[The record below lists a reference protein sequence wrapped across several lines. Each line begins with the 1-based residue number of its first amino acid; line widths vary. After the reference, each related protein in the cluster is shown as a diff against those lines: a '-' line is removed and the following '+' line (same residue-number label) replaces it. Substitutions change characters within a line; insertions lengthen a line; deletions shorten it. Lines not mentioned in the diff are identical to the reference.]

1 MTEHIRPQTASP
13 REIYSQR
20 DNPSYKAEL
29 AKRTAARNAA
39 FLLPHLRPG
48 MRLLD
53 VGSGPGTI
61 TLGLAETVAP
71 GQVVGIDIEPTQVE
85 EARAAA
91 AERGVR
97 NVRFEVGDAYRL
109 PFADRSFDAVFA
121 HTVLMHLREPVR
133 ALADMRRVVRPGGII
148 GVRDPDVAAGFSV
161 PATPL
166 REQRRALQLR
176 VLQQHGGDFSLGRH
190 HRRLLLEAGFV
201 RAEATASTESAGSP
215 ESTRRRAAIAKIRLQ
230 GFAKVGLAEGW
241 VTEATVDAML
251 ADIDAWAESPDAF
264 YVSTWCEAIGWRED

>member
-1 MTEHIRPQTASP
+1 MTEHIRPQTVSP

-20 DNPSYKAEL
+20 DNPSYKGEL
-29 AKRTAARNAA
+29 AKRTAARHAA

-48 MRLLD
+48 MRLLA

-61 TLGLAETVAP
+61 TLGLAKTVAP
-71 GQVVGIDIEPTQVE
+71 GEVVGIDIEPTQVE
-85 EARAAA
+85 EACAAA
-91 AERGVR
+91 AERGVT
-97 NVRFEVGDAYRL
+97 NARFEVGDAYRL

-133 ALADMRRVVRPGGII
+133 ALADMRRVLRPGGII
-148 GVRDPDVAAGFSV
+148 GVRDPDVGAGFSV

-166 REQRRALQLR
+166 QEQRRALQLR

-201 RAEATASTESAGSP
+201 RAEATASAESAGSP

-230 GFAKVGLAEGW
+230 GFAKIGLTEGW

-251 ADIDAWAESPDAF
+251 ADIDLWAESPDAF
-264 YVSTWCEAIGWRED
+264 YVSTWCEAVGWRGD